1 MTQSSVDTLSP
12 CLRDKKNIL
21 EVNREKNSTPVY
33 SANYFSLLGA
43 KGGVVRTNCTLQ
55 KKADSLLIATLNIE
69 ERASRTI
76 ILRTCVVEGE

>member
-1 MTQSSVDTLSP
+1 MNLKVGPRPEPDPSLKIQSPKGL
-12 CLRDKKNIL
+12 KL
-21 EVNREKNSTPVY
+21 EKIWPDPP
-33 SANYFSLLGA
+33 LL
-43 KGGVVRTNCTLQ
+43 TTQ